1 MDQFRQRMA
10 IGTEVRIVA
19 NGTLIAV
26 SHDIFAVISA
36 ERAITEDANVA
47 LVASGLLGYWL
58 V

>member
-1 MDQFRQRMA
+1 MDQLRQSLA
-10 IGTEVRIVA
+10 IGAEVSIVA

-36 ERAITEDANVA
+36 ERAITKDANVA
-47 LVASGLLGYWL
+47 LVASGLLGHWL